1 LAQAALRWCL
11 DFSAVTTVIPGAR
24 RPDQARSNAA
34 ASDLPPLSG
43 ELHNRLG
50 RFYEREV
57 ACHIRGKY

>member
-1 LAQAALRWCL
+1 
-11 DFSAVTTVIPGAR
+11 VIPGAR

-34 ASDLPPLSG
+34 ASDLPPLPG

-57 ACHIRGKY
+57 ARHIRGKY